1 MTEATTTPANT
12 PVAAQIAGGQNQ
24 TPTPIATPEPGKII
38 LSQEQFDQRWAEK
51 MGSLE
56 KDLGI
61 PLKDAKAI
69 IAAKKKADEAAKS
82 ELEKLTGERDTFKT
96 ELDGAKLRLTKMEAL
111 LEAGVPSEKIP
122 KLLKRVSGSTAEEIA
137 ADIAEMKADG
147 LIQAAQ
153 PPTAAQSAGKPSAP
167 APDNAKK
174 IWKESEIKE
183 LRLSGQLTDA
193 LMADIRQATI
203 EGRVQ

>member
-1 MTEATTTPANT
+1 MANESIPSAGTPPAV
-12 PVAAQIAGGQNQ
+12 PPAQGGQ
-24 TPTPIATPEPGKII
+24 TPTPAEPGKII
-38 LSQEQFDQRWAEK
+38 LSQEQFDQRWADK
-51 MGSLE
+51 CNALE

-69 IAAKKKADEAAKS
+69 IAAKKKADEDNKT

-96 ELDGAKLRLTKMEAL
+96 ERDSLNLRLAKMEAL
-111 LEAGVPSEKIP
+111 LGAGVPSEKVP

-147 LIQAAQ
+147 LIPAAQ
-153 PPTAAQSAGKPSAP
+153 PPNAAQGAGNPGVPNNS
-167 APDNAKK
+167 PDSSKK

-183 LRLSGQLTDA
+183 LRLSGKLTDA
-193 LMADIRQATI
+193 LMQDIRQATL